1 MRFCFTF
8 LGLRPEFLKFLVA
21 CGILALASM
30 TAVSYGLSICFLYCN
45 MLDWKSCQK
54 QIGLKHDTKV
64 WCQWVCHKSKKKQNP
79 SVQIKSV
86 QSPDSSTQSPNH
98 SHTHPTVP
106 AEHRRRIIAR
116 FLNLSL
122 LRNCDTPFTSSRQI
136 HCLVVYFSLCHISNV
151 TNGVNINRA
160 VCANDSASIDC
171 WRLFHPEH
179 VSCYE
184 CKDNASTAKS
194 N

>member
-1 MRFCFTF
+1 
-8 LGLRPEFLKFLVA
+8 
-21 CGILALASM
+21 M

-106 AEHRRRIIAR
+106 AENSRRIIAR

-122 LRNCDTPFTSSRQI
+122 LRDCAHHLLAVDKSIVLLFISAYVISAMSPTESISIALSAPMIQPLLIVGGFFIQNTWVVTSARTMPELRNQI
-136 HCLVVYFSLCHISNV
+136 KSFFNAMPIIKIDLNYLSVRVNSKNLV
-151 TNGVNINRA
+151 
-160 VCANDSASIDC
+160 
-171 WRLFHPEH
+171 
-179 VSCYE
+179 
-184 CKDNASTAKS
+184 
-194 N
+194 